1 MKFLGELEMI
11 STFSAPFIRVGYIP
25 ETSDNVVITAE
36 EEIEDVLK
44 MSEKLNI
51 KPIYLGMKKLVI
63 YTHDPLLSIV
73 NFYVKS
79 VHFFI
84 ISFLVWTSQKDIR

>member
-1 MKFLGELEMI
+1 MI
-11 STFSAPFIRVGYIP
+11 SRFSAPVIIVGYIQ
-25 ETSDNVVITAE
+25 ETSENVAITAE

-44 MSEKLNI
+44 MSKKLNI

-79 VHFFI
+79 VHCFM
-84 ISFLVWTSQKDIR
+84 ISFLVWTS